1 MQISSLQSLHLDL
14 PLRSTGWTSPSV
26 RRKRASKFPII
37 ATKRDA
43 NDHKLVDENM
53 IVLRIRIQELKMREQ
68 ENNRAARSYEWEK
81 KWYKNYESDVYEG
94 IGLLQMLMMNTR
106 PSLVLGVLVLLV
118 FSASTSLALVLQTL
132 GSVI

>member
-1 MQISSLQSLHLDL
+1 ME
-14 PLRSTGWTSPSV
+14 
-26 RRKRASKFPII
+26 
-37 ATKRDA
+37 RDA

-53 IVLRIRIQELKMREQ
+53 IVLRMRIQELKTREQ
-68 ENNRAARSYEWEK
+68 ENNGAARSDGREK

-106 PSLVLGVLVLLV
+106 PSLVLGVVALLV